1 MFTCSLLACLFLVLV
16 QYGTGEERE
25 RPLVGKAGGGRMGE
39 REAGGGGRQP
49 EEGCRARGVRGAREA
64 PAGSNDVMRGV
75 LRARRGEAY
84 ERWGCEGMA
93 KGERGGRGNG
103 APEL

>member
-1 MFTCSLLACLFLVLV
+1 MLV

-39 REAGGGGRQP
+39 REAGGGGRQS

-84 ERWGCEGMA
+84 ERGVREKDGRA
-93 KGERGGRGNG
+93 SGAGRGER
-103 APEL
+103 AASLT